1 MREAVVSSI
10 EVDSN
15 ETCVFN
21 LSQKNY
27 RQDVFYNFNTNVCIS
42 DMQNIRKRVLIC
54 LQYYIYYMLIFF
66 VNNHSCTG
74 HNLVNFTLRSESQSF
89 TQFTLFSL

>member
-1 MREAVVSSI
+1 MGEVVPVLSSI

-15 ETCVFN
+15 ETRVFN

-54 LQYYIYYMLIFF
+54 LQYYIYYMFIFF
-66 VNNHSCTG
+66 VNNHSCI
-74 HNLVNFTLRSESQSF
+74 SF
-89 TQFTLFSL
+89 LSCTVSSRERKI

>member
-1 MREAVVSSI
+1 MGEVVPVLSSI

-15 ETCVFN
+15 ETRVFN

-42 DMQNIRKRVLIC
+42 DMQNIRKRVLI
-54 LQYYIYYMLIFF
+54 
-66 VNNHSCTG
+66 
-74 HNLVNFTLRSESQSF
+74 
-89 TQFTLFSL
+89 